1 MLKFIAILLLGIA
14 TGYLVR
20 RRNIRNACSRATLVA
35 ICALLLIIGF
45 AAGAN
50 PDITGALTRLGGE
63 ALLIGGAATLGSVV
77 CAAIAYRIFFRRQ

>member
-14 TGYLVR
+14 TGYLLR
-20 RRNIRNACSRATLVA
+20 RRNIHRVCSHATLVA

-50 PDITGALTRLGGE
+50 PDITDALTRLGGE
-63 ALLIGGAATLGSVV
+63 ALLIGCAATLGSVV